1 MAIEAE
7 VILAILH
14 NVGETKFRVAKRM
27 VADRKGQQ
35 RGPHGKHVCGLQ
47 AKLLHRATRPQET
60 CGVPWTALIPN
71 GFGTNCMRAIIHT
84 GSPTGSHHS
93 HPTEHDHTAV
103 CLTLTLTWGRL
114 I

>member
-60 CGVPWTALIPN
+60 CGVPWTALIPKWIWN
-71 GFGTNCMRAIIHT
+71 KLHAG
-84 GSPTGSHHS
+84 HHS
-93 HPTEHDHTAV
+93 HWLACGEPSFTPH
-103 CLTLTLTWGRL
+103 
-114 I
+114 